1 MGEHLPAALVTR
13 PSHAHRR
20 EAPRVWGCEL
30 TQGSPPGH
38 VVRGSPISITIHT
51 STLKQPSPPPSL
63 IAPAVPAVLPPPA
76 GEDDRSRSPFC
87 HSSCFHMLVLP
98 VRPCSCF
105 LVSLARA
112 SSASSA
118 SMLVLPCIIASFVVT
133 RVRCN
138 SCFLRCNSCF
148 VVTRAS
154 FVVTRSILSHCC
166 RCIS

>member
-1 MGEHLPAALVTR
+1 M
-13 PSHAHRR
+13 
-20 EAPRVWGCEL
+20 
-30 TQGSPPGH
+30 
-38 VVRGSPISITIHT
+38 VRGSPISITIHT

-63 IAPAVPAVLPPPA
+63 IAPAVPAVLPQPA

-118 SMLVLPCIIASFVVT
+118 SMLVL
-133 RVRCN
+133 RCN

-154 FVVTRSILSHCC
+154 FVVTRSILSQAQLSSHGPPT
-166 RCIS
+166 RSPIARPLQSSPTSFVTDVVPFRALQRRASLVKVTVAQSIRRE

>member
-1 MGEHLPAALVTR
+1 MEEHLPAALVTR

-63 IAPAVPAVLPPPA
+63 IAPAVPAVLPQPA

-118 SMLVLPCIIASFVVT
+118 SMLVL
-133 RVRCN
+133 RCN

-154 FVVTRSILSHCC
+154 FVVTRASL
-166 RCIS
+166 

>member
-38 VVRGSPISITIHT
+38 VESGAARSYPISITIHT

-63 IAPAVPAVLPPPA
+63 IAPAVPAVLPQPA

-118 SMLVLPCIIASFVVT
+118 SMLVL
-133 RVRCN
+133 RCN

-154 FVVTRSILSHCC
+154 FVVTRASL
-166 RCIS
+166 